1 MEKKTIMLEKEGYP
15 LEIVTKRV
23 TSYKP
28 IRNSEGSILYK
39 DALKYLFRVLPPDDP
54 SLDIILGLA
63 SFATAN
69 NLSDKQAKLADKFID
84 YWEKEGFYNAIK
96 KRTIICPWYF
106 YL

>member
-1 MEKKTIMLEKEGYP
+1 MEKKTIVLEKGYP
-15 LEIVTKRV
+15 LEVVTKRV

-28 IRNSEGSILYK
+28 IKNEKGSILYK

-54 SLDIILGLA
+54 SLDVILGLA

-84 YWEKEGFYNAIK
+84 YWEKRGV
-96 KRTIICPWYF
+96 
-106 YL
+106 L